1 MGEDPS
7 NAAHTELFRHSLK
20 HGAGVGGMSV
30 RDREICIHKTNNSR
44 SKQVPYLDV
53 FLARIFEKLDP
64 FD

>member
-30 RDREICIHKTNNSR
+30 SGGSLKQLRRDMGRRLCLA
-44 SKQVPYLDV
+44 VPGG
-53 FLARIFEKLDP
+53 A
-64 FD
+64 